1 MALAPNHE
9 AANLLHVAI
18 DVASSELRESID
30 RIEFVSGQILVSAG
44 NKRLTLNYYR
54 TSPCGP
60 NGVPVAGGGHYEVR
74 KAEPLSAPTN
84 QPSGS
89 AIPDA

>member
-1 MALAPNHE
+1 MALAPNYE

-18 DVASSELRESID
+18 DVAASELREPID

-44 NKRLTLNYYR
+44 NKRLALNYYR

-60 NGVPVAGGGHYEVR
+60 NGVPIVGGGHYFVV
-74 KAEPLSAPTN
+74 KAEAGTTT
-84 QPSGS
+84 
-89 AIPDA
+89 